1 MAEYKDRV
9 KDQTNTTGT
18 GTVTIDGVAATGY
31 RTIASAHT
39 TGATVRY
46 TIVNSSGT
54 EWETGQGVWTA
65 SGATLTRAT
74 VYASSNSGSL
84 VNFSSGAKVVFT
96 GPVAQDLTEALS
108 TLGGTMTGDL
118 TFSGTGRRIY
128 GDFSNATVSS
138 RTLFQTS
145 TSNANTFITAIPS
158 GTAVNSQFQAY
169 NASNPTNASVAAL
182 AADSGTVRLVSSY
195 TGTGTLLPIVFVMN
209 TTEAARIATGGNFL
223 IGTATDNATDK
234 LQVSGSG
241 NFSSSVTASS
251 FSGAGTGLTGTAS
264 SLTAGIAQ
272 EVAGGAANQILYQT
286 AASTTSYITAPTVTD
301 TFLKWNGSA
310 FVWAAAG
317 SSSPL
322 TDTALATG
330 FSIAGGTTSKTL
342 TVSNTLTLAGTDG
355 TTMTFPST
363 TGTLALNN
371 QTFFIGTT
379 SVAINRASGALSLTG
394 VSIDGSAGSATTA
407 SSATSA
413 TTATHIAGGAANQI
427 HYQTGAGAT
436 AFITAPTTS
445 NTYLQ
450 WNGTAFVWASAG
462 GGSAAGS
469 NTQVQYNSGGAF
481 AGSANFTF
489 DGTTVTGNQM
499 ADVSGNLRAM
509 ALNSKAGAYTFI
521 ASDRG
526 KLVPN
531 TTGGWTVNASVFSS
545 GDAVTVWNNSN
556 AAQSIFQGASVTMYL
571 AGTAT
576 TGTRTLAQ
584 RGIAT
589 IVCVFGG
596 ATPTFVISGSGLT

>member
-264 SLTAGIAQ
+264 SLTAGIATD
-272 EVAGGAANQILYQT
+272 VSGGAANQILYQT
-286 AASTTSYITAPTVTD
+286 AANTTDYITAPTVTD

-379 SVAINRASGALSLTG
+379 SVAINRASASQTLTG
-394 VSIDGSAGSATTA
+394 VSIDGSAGSATI
-407 SSATSA
+407 ATEV
-413 TTATHIAGGAANQI
+413 AGGAANQI
-427 HYQTGAGAT
+427 LYQTAADT
-436 AFITAPTTS
+436 TSYITAPTTA
-445 NTYLQ
+445 TTFLR
-450 WNGTAFVWASAG
+450 WNGTSFDWAAAG
-462 GGSAAGS
+462 GGAAAGS

-499 ADVSGNLRAM
+499 ADSGGNLRAM
-509 ALNSKAGAYTFI
+509 VLNSKASGYTFI

-556 AAQSIFQGASVTMYL
+556 ASQSIFQGTSVTMYL

-589 IVCVFGG
+589 IVCIFGG
-596 ATPTFVISGSGLT
+596 ATPTFVVSGSGLT